1 MQFTKEECDIKIDEL
16 NKDNQEDSQIIS
28 EKQKSIGER
37 QAKIISMSA
46 YRQAILDM
54 EEDSLKGLNKDGVN
68 SEDKEI
74 NIEN

>member
-28 EKQKSIGER
+28 EKQKSIVER

-54 EEDSLKGLNKDGVN
+54 EEDSLNGLNKDDVN
-68 SEDKEI
+68 SEDK
-74 NIEN
+74 